1 MHVDALFDRKDV
13 LVMKSKLVFLLIF
26 LITIAFSGPAF
37 SATYTYDEA
46 NRLTRIDHGNGTV
59 VDYTYDANGNMVS
72 MSVND
77 TLAPTGSIS
86 INNGAE
92 TTTSASVILNLSA
105 TDNSGTVS
113 QMSFSD
119 DNATWSVWEPY
130 ATSKAWTLSAGDGNK
145 TIYVQYKDAAGNIS
159 VTYSSSINLDATA
172 PIVLASPAGGTFASA
187 QNVTLSANEQA
198 TIYYT
203 TDGSTPTTASSVY
216 SSPISINASTTLK
229 YIAG

>member
-77 TLAPTGSIS
+77 TLPPSGSIS

-92 TTTSASVILNLSA
+92 TTTSTAVTLSLSA

-113 QMSFSD
+113 QMSLSD
-119 DNATWSVWEPY
+119 DNATWFAWEPY

-145 TIYVQYKDAAGNIS
+145 TVYVQPLN
-159 VTYSSSINLDATA
+159 NLKA
-172 PIVLASPAGGTFASA
+172 
-187 QNVTLSANEQA
+187 
-198 TIYYT
+198 
-203 TDGSTPTTASSVY
+203 
-216 SSPISINASTTLK
+216 
-229 YIAG
+229 